1 MKNLFTLIAL
11 LLIVG
16 VQVSCTHCDNI
27 VSSYRYK
34 RAMRLLQNKHGY
46 DDQTAVMKSV
56 PKLIEQEEYQL
67 ALEILNTYEQ
77 IDDYYEPI
85 YRYRLLAY
93 NALGETQKAID
104 DAIKYYDMSDVKFN
118 DDIIQ
123 EIFQKDLS
131 YTMTKTNQKIQ
142 SSSNDNETKG
152 KHKSIYWEML
162 RENLFTYALRNDDEQ
177 AIELYKETLAQE
189 KDLSINIDYIMAKWY
204 ASVGLYDRAII
215 DIMKYIEATNGKDKQ
230 ANFDLEVFKR
240 MKELTPDF
248 ENFSL

>member
-1 MKNLFTLIAL
+1 MKNLLTLIAL
-11 LLIVG
+11 LLLVVG

-27 VSSYRYK
+27 VSNYRYK
-34 RAMRLLQNKHGY
+34 RAMRLLQNEHGY
-46 DDQTAVMKSV
+46 DNQTAVMESV
-56 PKLIEQEEYQL
+56 PKLVEQEEYQL

-93 NALGETQKAID
+93 NALGETHKAID

-142 SSSNDNETKG
+142 SSSNDNEAKG

-177 AIELYKETLAQE
+177 AIELYKETIAQE
-189 KDLSINIDYIMAKWY
+189 KDLSIKIDYIIAKWY
-204 ASVGLYDRAII
+204 ASVGLYDRAIA
-215 DIMKYIEATNGKDKQ
+215 DIKKYIEATNGEDKQ

-240 MKELTPDF
+240 MKELTP
-248 ENFSL
+248 EIEL